1 MSKNNTYYDTH
12 VKELNAQYL
21 AVSTEDVHHSWLSL
35 IQKSGRALDVGTGV
49 GRDAAFLA
57 QQGYSVTAV
66 DASENMLEQAKAN
79 FKDLPIEWLVD
90 TLPKLNRVRALDIKY
105 DLILVSA
112 VWQHIAPSQR
122 NDAIRILSRLLAPN
136 GKLVIT
142 LRHGD
147 FADSRTA
154 FAVSKDELKDIA
166 RKLGLRFS
174 APAAAELAPDLSGR
188 KDVSWQTV
196 VLTLPDDGTGAFPL
210 IRNIVINDAK
220 AATYKMAL
228 IRSVLRIAEG
238 HIGAVVERESTVA
251 KIALP
256 LGLVAMYWLKLFKP
270 LVDNYKMPQNSDP
283 QKGLGFVKDNGWR
296 KIWALSNNDIF
307 IGAIHT
313 KNAKALHSTFLH
325 ITSTIKNM
333 PAKYITLPGTKT
345 AVFDVDRK
353 SPKAPKDSLML
364 DYDYL
369 VSFGL
374 FYVPRDIWNTLS
386 DFSCWIEPALVNEW
400 IRVMQSFKTQGSHS
414 FSLDEY
420 FDALKWEEKTRST
433 TKVRERIEVM
443 QTQQDVLCTWSKK
456 KLRKSYDIDHA
467 FPFARWPSNDLW
479 NLVPTTKKTNR
490 SKSDKLVTEQRLIHS
505 KDELLDFWMQAWEE
519 EQTLFFS
526 QANLSLPELP
536 INNRQF
542 DDVFEAMLMQ
552 RQRIKDTQQLVD
564 F

>member
-1 MSKNNTYYDTH
+1 M
-12 VKELNAQYL
+12 
-21 AVSTEDVHHSWLSL
+21 
-35 IQKSGRALDVGTGV
+35 GTGV

-57 QQGYSVTAV
+57 RQGYSVTAV
-66 DASENMLEQAKAN
+66 DASEKMLEQAKAN
-79 FKDLPIEWLVD
+79 FSDLPIDWFVD
-90 TLPKLNRVRALDIKY
+90 TLPKLNTVRSLDSKY

-122 NDAIRILSRLLAPN
+122 SDAIRILSRLLAPN

-142 LRHGD
+142 LRHGG
-147 FADSRTA
+147 FSDSRTA
-154 FAVSKDELKDIA
+154 FAVSKDELNEIA

-174 APAAAELAPDLSGR
+174 VSGAADLEPDLSGR
-188 KDVSWQTV
+188 KGVSWQMV

-228 IRSVLRIAEG
+228 IRSILRIAEG
-238 HIGAVVERESTVA
+238 HPGAVVERESTVD

-270 LVDNYKMPQNSDP
+270 LVDSYKMPQSSDP

-296 KIWALSNNDIF
+296 KIKSLSNNDIF

-313 KNAKALHSTFLH
+313 KDAKALHSTFLH

-353 SPKAPKDSLML
+353 SPKPPKDLLML
-364 DYDYL
+364 DYEYL
-369 VSFGL
+369 LSFGL
-374 FYVPRDIWNTLS
+374 FYVPRDIYNTLS

-400 IRVMQSFKTQGSHS
+400 IRVMQSFKTQGSNS
-414 FSLDEY
+414 FSLEDY
-420 FDALKWEEKTRST
+420 FDALKWENKTRST
-433 TKVRERIEVM
+433 TKVRERIDAM
-443 QTQQDVLCTWSKK
+443 QTQRDVLCTWSKK
-456 KLRKSYDIDHA
+456 KLRNAYDIDHA

-479 NLVPTTKKTNR
+479 NLVPTTKEINR
-490 SKSDKLVTEQRLIHS
+490 SKSDKLLTEQRLMHS
-505 KDELLDFWMQAWEE
+505 KDELLDFWMQAWEK

-552 RQRIKDTQQLVD
+552 RQRIKDTQQLTD